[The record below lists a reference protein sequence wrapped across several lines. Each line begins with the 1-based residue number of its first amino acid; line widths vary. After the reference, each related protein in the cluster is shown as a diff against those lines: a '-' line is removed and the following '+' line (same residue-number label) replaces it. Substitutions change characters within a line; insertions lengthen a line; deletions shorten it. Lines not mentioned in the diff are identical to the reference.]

1 MKKLLEDLWYSYI
14 QEEDEAD
21 SEEARA
27 VLKAPVE
34 TEEKLNSELNENQRE
49 TLENFSRLYS
59 ELYCIYER
67 EAFVKGV
74 KFATKYLIESAR

>member
-14 QEEDEAD
+14 QEEDGID

-27 VLKAPVE
+27 VLKNLVE
-34 TEEKLNSELNENQRE
+34 IEEKLNSELNENQRE

-59 ELYCIYER
+59 DLYCIYER

-74 KFATKYLIESAR
+74 KFATKYLIESTK